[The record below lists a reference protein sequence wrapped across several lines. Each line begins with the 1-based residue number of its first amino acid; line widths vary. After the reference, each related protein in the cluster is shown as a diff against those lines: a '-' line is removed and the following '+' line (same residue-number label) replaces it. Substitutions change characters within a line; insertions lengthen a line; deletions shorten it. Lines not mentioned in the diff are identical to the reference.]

1 MVKFTE
7 TFFQKFVTIDA
18 IKVSSSEVLITILAD
33 RFIQRWIFSSN
44 GNEQFVYEDHDI
56 TRKIRDEFY
65 TKFWN
70 GREPNDIELNMLDMI
85 VNEETVY
92 VLCGAINNSSAPQM
106 HYSIGK
112 C

>member
-1 MVKFTE
+1 M
-7 TFFQKFVTIDA
+7 TIDA

-44 GNEQFVYEDHDI
+44 GNEQFIYEDHDI

-65 TKFWN
+65 AKFWN
-70 GREPNDIELNMLDMI
+70 GREPNDIELHMLDMI

-106 HYSIGK
+106 HYAIGK
-112 C
+112 LFLRNTF